1 MAKYANIIIDIS
13 HEKLDKTFQYR
24 IPPEIKD
31 EITEGMQV
39 IVPFGNRTIKGY
51 VLELTDKAEFDTA
64 KLKDIKAVDNNAM
77 QIESQFIALAAWMR
91 KNYGGTMNQALKTVI
106 PIKEKSK

>member
-24 IPPEIKD
+24 IPPEMKN

-39 IVPFGNRTIKGY
+39 IVP
-51 VLELTDKAEFDTA
+51 LETG
-64 KLKDIKAVDNNAM
+64 
-77 QIESQFIALAAWMR
+77 R
-91 KNYGGTMNQALKTVI
+91 
-106 PIKEKSK
+106 

>member
-39 IVPFGNRTIKGY
+39 IVPFGNRTIKAQKQLRLLPDY
-51 VLELTDKAEFDTA
+51 
-64 KLKDIKAVDNNAM
+64 
-77 QIESQFIALAAWMR
+77 
-91 KNYGGTMNQALKTVI
+91 
-106 PIKEKSK
+106 

>member
-39 IVPFGNRTIKGY
+39 IVPSAADSDSGMMGTSEDTGTTETIG
-51 VLELTDKAEFDTA
+51 
-64 KLKDIKAVDNNAM
+64 
-77 QIESQFIALAAWMR
+77 
-91 KNYGGTMNQALKTVI
+91 
-106 PIKEKSK
+106 